1 MSSWSNIFLARDNL
15 YATAWAYFPAQQ
27 GPTQGLANLW
37 SRNLYFHATHKWRQN
52 FGSNLELA
60 AKQVLR
66 KKVETTKPL
75 SLHDLTPPPSFE
87 GSETKKICHL
97 KL

>member
-15 YATAWAYFPAQQ
+15 SATAWAYFPAQQ

-60 AKQVLR
+60 AKQAAKSPGRL
-66 KKVETTKPL
+66 ETEKAGVKGFFKTRQQ
-75 SLHDLTPPPSFE
+75 DAE
-87 GSETKKICHL
+87 E
-97 KL
+97 

>member
-15 YATAWAYFPAQQ
+15 SATAWAYFPAQQ

-66 KKVETTKPL
+66 KKVESTKPL
-75 SLHDLTPPPSFE
+75 SLHDAQPVAS
-87 GSETKKICHL
+87 GSHAPTKL
-97 KL
+97 